1 MHKKTATWIRK
12 VLHTLEVIIA
22 ILTLI
27 VLIGMLGME
36 IYRMV
41 TVSDYFSTIDTY
53 LHNIL
58 TLVVGLEF
66 VRMLLDMTP
75 ANTLEVLIVAIARQ
89 VILSH
94 GTPWQ
99 NVASVLCIAG
109 LFAIRRFLI
118 PKSEMTLELSEV
130 EETPETAPQEEEED
144 SEAIPF

>member
-1 MHKKTATWIRK
+1 MHKKSTTWIHK
-12 VLHTLEVIIA
+12 VLHTLEFIIA
-22 ILTLI
+22 IITLV
-27 VLIGMLGME
+27 VLVGMLGME
-36 IYRMV
+36 IYRMF
-41 TVSDYFSTIDTY
+41 TVADYFATINTY

-94 GTPWQ
+94 DNPLS

-118 PKSEMTLELSEV
+118 PKGEMTIELSEV
-130 EETPETAPQEEEED
+130 EETEEESAAE
-144 SEAIPF
+144 EAESVPSR

>member
-1 MHKKTATWIRK
+1 MHKKTAAWIRK
-12 VLHTLEVIIA
+12 VLHFLEVIIA

-27 VLIGMLGME
+27 VLVGMLGVE

-41 TVSDYFSTIDTY
+41 TVSGYFASIDTY
-53 LHNIL
+53 LQNIL

-94 GTPWQ
+94 GSPWH

-118 PKSEMTLELSEV
+118 PKNEMTLELSEV
-130 EETPETAPQEEEED
+130 EDPEPVSSQK
-144 SEAIPF
+144 

>member
-1 MHKKTATWIRK
+1 MHKKTANWIHK
-12 VLHTLEVIIA
+12 VLHCLEFVIA
-22 ILTLI
+22 IITLV
-27 VLIGMLGME
+27 VLVGMLGLE
-36 IYRMV
+36 IYRMF
-41 TVSDYFSTIDTY
+41 TVAEYFDTIDNY

-94 GTPWQ
+94 NNPWS

-118 PKSEMTLELSEV
+118 PKSEMTMELAEV
-130 EETPETAPQEEEED
+130 AETSEETETI
-144 SEAIPF
+144 SF